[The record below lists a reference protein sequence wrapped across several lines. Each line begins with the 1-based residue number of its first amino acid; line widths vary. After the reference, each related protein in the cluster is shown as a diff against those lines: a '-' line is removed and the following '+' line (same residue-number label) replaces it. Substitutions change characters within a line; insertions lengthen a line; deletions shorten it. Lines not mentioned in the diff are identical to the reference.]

1 MGNREEVGRVF
12 EGAGGVPEAFQL
24 SETVEQRSYL
34 IGGMLRTWEGRIE
47 DVLSPICE
55 ETANEPV
62 PRRIGSYPVLT
73 EKEAMA
79 ALDAAEGAYANG
91 RGA

>member
-1 MGNREEVGRVF
+1 MGIQEQVGRVF

-34 IGGMLRTWEGRIE
+34 IGGELRTWERRIE

-55 ETANEPV
+55 ETANGPV
-62 PRRIGSYPVLT
+62 PRRIGSCPILT
-73 EKEAMA
+73 EKEVH
-79 ALDAAEGAYANG
+79 
-91 RGA
+91 RRP